1 MSPLQLVVVAVLSL
15 VVVALVL
22 FRRPLTVGVIQA
34 QTKGA
39 PRLDVAGLKAL
50 MDAGANPFVVDLR
63 KREQVQKDPVT
74 VPGSIRLAPHLIVE
88 HALSLEPGRTVVL
101 WCT

>member
-1 MSPLQLVVVAVLSL
+1 MEALLPVLFVLLAVVVG
-15 VVVALVL
+15 VALL
-22 FRRPLTVGVIQA
+22 RRRVTEKVIQA

-63 KREQVQKDPVT
+63 KREQVLKDPVT
-74 VPGSIRLAPHLIVE
+74 VPTSIRLAPDLLVE

>member
-1 MSPLQLVVVAVLSL
+1 MSPLALVVL
-15 VVVALVL
+15 ALVL
-22 FRRPLTVGVIQA
+22 AAVGLLLVRPRLTAKVIQA
-34 QTKGA
+34 QTKA
-39 PRLDVAGLKAL
+39 AVRLDVAGLKAL
-50 MDAGANPFVVDLR
+50 IDAGANPFVVDLR

-74 VPGSIRLAPHLIVE
+74 VPTSIRLAPNLLVE

>member
-1 MSPLQLVVVAVLSL
+1 MEPLLPVLLVALAGVVAF
-15 VVVALVL
+15 ALL
-22 FRRPLTVGVIQA
+22 RRRVTEKVIQT
-34 QTKGA
+34 QTRGA
-39 PRLDVAGLKAL
+39 VRIDVAGLKAL

-74 VPGSIRLAPHLIVE
+74 VPTSIRLAPHLLVE
-88 HALSLEPGRTVVL
+88 HALSLEPGRAVVL

>member
-1 MSPLQLVVVAVLSL
+1 MEALLPVLLVLLLVVVVI
-15 VVVALVL
+15 ALL
-22 FRRPLTVGVIQA
+22 RRRVTEKVIQA
-34 QTKGA
+34 QTRGVV
-39 PRLDVAGLKAL
+39 RVDVAGLKAL

-74 VPGSIRLAPHLIVE
+74 VPGSLRLAPHLLVE

>member
-1 MSPLQLVVVAVLSL
+1 MEALLPVLTVLLVVV
-15 VVVALVL
+15 VAIALL
-22 FRRPLTVGVIQA
+22 RRRVTEKVIQA
-34 QTKGA
+34 QTRGA
-39 PRLDVAGLKAL
+39 VRIDVAGLKAL
-50 MDAGANPFVVDLR
+50 MDAGADPFVVDLR

-74 VPGSIRLAPHLIVE
+74 VPGSTRLAPHLLVE